1 VPKPAKGK
9 IVLKITGRGLVPTPS
24 LPHCEAPM
32 KPIYLSLLICL
43 SCTGCAVYAVADT
56 AIAVGATVVK
66 TTAKA
71 AGAVI
76 DAVTPDS
83 KSDKK

>member
-1 VPKPAKGK
+1 
-9 IVLKITGRGLVPTPS
+9 
-24 LPHCEAPM
+24 M
-32 KPIYLSLLICL
+32 KTIYLSLLISL
-43 SCTGCAVYAVADT
+43 SCSGCAVYAVAD
-56 AIAVGATVVK
+56 AAVAVGATVVK

>member
-1 VPKPAKGK
+1 
-9 IVLKITGRGLVPTPS
+9 
-24 LPHCEAPM
+24 M
-32 KPIYLSLLICL
+32 KSIYLSMLICL
-43 SCTGCAVYAVADT
+43 LCTGCAVYAVADA
-56 AIAVGATVVK
+56 AIAVGATVAK

>member
-1 VPKPAKGK
+1 
-9 IVLKITGRGLVPTPS
+9 
-24 LPHCEAPM
+24 M
-32 KPIYLSLLICL
+32 KNIYLSMLICL
-43 SCTGCAVYAVADT
+43 LCTGCAVYAVADA
-56 AIAVGATVVK
+56 AIAVGATVAK

>member
-1 VPKPAKGK
+1 MGHGFSPA
-9 IVLKITGRGLVPTPS
+9 PS
-24 LPHCEAPM
+24 LPHCERRM
-32 KPIYLSLLICL
+32 KTIYLTLLISL
-43 SCTGCAVYAVADT
+43 SCTGCAVYAVADA